1 MRHRL
6 ETVVD
11 LIEIAGRST
20 TSTAIVPG
28 GHRVEDLRLVES
40 ARDHGIVDRIVL
52 VGREDLISAA
62 VEQVGID
69 IPPADIVAAGDDAAI
84 AAATVESIKAGGIDI
99 VLKGGISTPV
109 INRHMLPLAVRPT
122 VSLATVF
129 DAAPIAGGRPMVM
142 TDSGVTTV
150 CNFGRM
156 VDLIRNAVDV
166 AHAILGLSRPRVAV
180 LSANEKQIASLP
192 STRIGLQLARRNWP
206 DAVVCGPL
214 SFDLATDPASVA
226 VKGMPKLPGAE
237 EVAGRA
243 DVLVCPS
250 IDTAN
255 VLYKMLAA
263 MNKYGAASLASITV
277 GFPVPYIILSRS
289 DSLET
294 RLTSIALCA
303 VYNQRRP
310 YRKTP
315 APTAVAVPSPAHRVL
330 VVDPC
335 STSMKVAVY
344 GNDRCLHDAEVACD
358 IPLHP
363 ATAQRREQAGRLAAL
378 ALEVLAESG
387 GGEVHGVAAPGGF
400 LPRPAGKPAG
410 DVYLVA
416 QEQDGRI
423 AVDESIVSAA
433 LDHAEENRASSYGVP
448 IAAAIARTLQVP
460 AVAVNPRTVDDV
472 TPAAETSGNE
482 PIVRRST
489 SHALCVSAAARRA
502 AEAIG
507 LPLNDVNLVVAHLGG
522 EMTIAAMRAGK
533 MVDSNSGFP
542 GGGLFRSPRAG
553 DLPLGELIDLCC
565 SGRFTREELIA
576 EVTER
581 AGLTA
586 YLASGRVEEI
596 EKRAADGDQQAQS
609 VIDAMVDQAAK
620 EIGKAFVAA
629 GCDVEAIVLTGR
641 LSRSR
646 LVRDPLRRRVG
657 RLAPVLVFEG
667 SLEMAALAAGMVDAL
682 NGRVEPLRYTLP
694 EGSDKNEDN
703 RS

>member
-1 MRHRL
+1 MQHRL

-11 LIEIAGRST
+11 LIQIAGRST

-52 VGREDLISAA
+52 VGRGDLISAA

-69 IPPADIVAAGDDAAI
+69 IPPADIVVAEDDVAI

-109 INRHMLPLAVRPT
+109 INRYMLPLSVRPT

-166 AHAILGLSRPRVAV
+166 ARTILGVSRPRVAV

-192 STRIGLQLARRNWP
+192 STRTGLQLARRNWP

-226 VKGMPKLPGAE
+226 VKGMPKLPGAD

-263 MNKYGAASLASITV
+263 MNKYGEASLASITV

-294 RLTSIALCA
+294 RLASIALCA

-310 YRKTP
+310 YRHTP
-315 APTAVAVPSPAHRVL
+315 APEAIATASPAHRVL
-330 VVDPC
+330 VVDPYR
-335 STSMKVAVY
+335 TSMKVAVY
-344 GNDRCLHDAEVACD
+344 ENDRCLHETVVDCD
-358 IPLHP
+358 LPLP
-363 ATAQRREQAGRLAAL
+363 AATVQRGEQADRLAAL
-378 ALEVLAESG
+378 ALAVLKDWG
-387 GGEVHGVAAPGGF
+387 CGEVKGVAAPVDF
-400 LPRPAGKPAG
+400 LPGTEGQRAGM
-410 DVYLVA
+410 YLVA
-416 QEQDGRI
+416 QEQAGRI
-423 AVDESIVSAA
+423 DIDHSIVLAA
-433 LDHAEENRASSYGVP
+433 LDHAFENRESNDAV
-448 IAAAIARTLQVP
+448 AVVAAIARELQVP
-460 AVAVNPRTVDDV
+460 GAAVDPRTLDEFATEAGMV
-472 TPAAETSGNE
+472 GYE
-482 PIVRRST
+482 PIGGRRP
-489 SHALCVSAAARRA
+489 SHARGVWAAARRA
-502 AEAIG
+502 AQTIG
-507 LPLNDVNLVVAHLGG
+507 LPLNDVNLVVAYLEGP
-522 EMTIAAMRAGK
+522 MTIAAVRAGK
-533 MVDSNSGFP
+533 LVGNSTGLP
-542 GGGLFRSPRAG
+542 GDGPPVPRRAGGLPPGEPIDPSDSRRSTCDESFAELTDCNGLRAYFG
-553 DLPLGELIDLCC
+553 TSRLEP
-565 SGRFTREELIA
+565 
-576 EVTER
+576 
-581 AGLTA
+581 
-586 YLASGRVEEI
+586 I
-596 EKRAADGDQQAQS
+596 EKRVADGDPQAQLAM
-609 VIDAMVDQAAK
+609 DAMVDRVAE

-646 LVRDPLRRRVG
+646 IVRDPLRQRVG
-657 RLAPVLVFEG
+657 RLAPVLVVEG
-667 SLEMAALAAGMVDAL
+667 SLEMAALAAGMVEML
-682 NGRVEPLRYTLP
+682 TGRAEPLRYTSM
-694 EGSDKNEDN
+694 EGSDTNKE
-703 RS
+703 